1 MRALLLLALLTGAL
15 AQGPA
20 APEDLR
26 AREQGV
32 MAEIAAIDLTLLTLG
47 EELRRLDAQASALQ
61 SEVELHTA
69 DAARA
74 DGAVARLRAEVAHR
88 VRALYRIHRQGL
100 VPVLFGSA
108 SPGDLVRRARYLT
121 ALIHAD
127 AGRVRAWRAARAEA
141 DAARDRAA
149 RAQAALGEVR
159 ALLATREEALRG
171 ESSGKR
177 AVLAAIRT
185 ERGQALAALAEVRDA
200 RAGLSA
206 ALSAGGAAAPP
217 APDGS
222 APPSFR
228 ARYGKLA
235 WPVEGRV
242 LRRFGAD
249 AGLATESRGI
259 DIAAPFGAPVAA
271 VFPGEVRV
279 ADYMNGYGQTVVIH
293 HGPYATVYAHLNGLR
308 VRKGA
313 RVAEGEVIGLVGNTG
328 LADDDSPRLG
338 FEIRYNSTPQD
349 PLPWLAR

>member
-1 MRALLLLALLTGAL
+1 MRALALALWLGVAAAQAPAPDAL
-15 AQGPA
+15 R
-20 APEDLR
+20 D
-26 AREQGV
+26 REQGV
-32 MAEIAAIDLTLLTLG
+32 MAEIAAIDLTLITLG
-47 EELRRLDAQASALQ
+47 DELRRLDEQATALQ
-61 SEVELHTA
+61 SEVALHTA

-108 SPGDLVRRARYLT
+108 SPGDIVRRARYLT
-121 ALIHAD
+121 ALIQAD
-127 AGRVRAWRAARAEA
+127 AGRVSAWRAARAEA

-149 RAQAALGEVR
+149 RSQAALAEVR
-159 ALLATREEALRG
+159 SLLGAREEALRG

-177 AVLAAIRT
+177 AVLAGIRA

-206 ALSAGGAAAPP
+206 ALSDGGSAAPP
-217 APDGS
+217 GDGGAP
-222 APPSFR
+222 PPSFR

-235 WPVEGRV
+235 WPVDGRV

-249 AGLATESRGI
+249 PGLATETRGI
-259 DIAAPFGAPVAA
+259 EIAAAFGAPVRA

-279 ADYMNGYGQTVVIH
+279 ADYVAGYGQTVVVH

-308 VRKGA
+308 VGKGA
-313 RVAEGEVIGLVGNTG
+313 RVAEGDVIGLVGNTG
-328 LADDDSPRLG
+328 LADDDTPRLG